1 MNSAARFLNPS
12 EAARQLGISTKAL
25 RLYEQ
30 LGLLTPGRTSAGW
43 RAYGPAEMARA
54 ADIVGLRALG
64 LSLREVGRVIEGDA
78 QTLERTLAAHA
89 AALEDRIRQLGDT
102 ISKVGRLRADLGRG
116 DVPAARARCF

>member
-78 QTLERTLAAHA
+78 QTLE
-89 AALEDRIRQLGDT
+89 
-102 ISKVGRLRADLGRG
+102 
-116 DVPAARARCF
+116 